1 MWTPLHAGLGGKD
14 PPKIDAAPKNGLNAQ
29 MEEML
34 ASLTWLDRVL
44 LRIGVRWLRRIAIT
58 VIGITL
64 VLIGVAMIVT
74 PGPATV
80 VIPIGLAVLGLEY
93 AWARRLLRRLRGYV
107 DAGITQGSAWLRF
120 GKPTPTP
127 GAAAHHEGESSEPL
141 QSCDGPTSTS
151 TRRVS

>member
-14 PPKIDAAPKNGLNAQ
+14 PPKIDAAPENGFKAQ
-29 MEEML
+29 MADML

-44 LRIGVRWLRRIAIT
+44 LRIGVRWLRRIVVT
-58 VIGITL
+58 VMGLTL

-107 DAGITQGSAWLRF
+107 DAGITQGYGWLGF
-120 GKPTPTP
+120 GKAQSAA
-127 GAAAHHEGESSEPL
+127 GAEECRDGESPDYL
-141 QSCDGPTSTS
+141 QSHHGPTATS
-151 TRRVS
+151 T